1 MFNIFEPVIVFIK
14 LFETI
19 FNVLCMAFIVALQLV
34 ELFARFALFVLKGVF
49 RLIKW
54 LFVHIK
60 TWRQTCSNPR
70 VDKKK
75 LRNYE
80 KSLQDFPMRPA
91 VKDSEYYVLDDEAN
105 LLR

>member
-34 ELFARFALFVLKGVF
+34 ELVARFGLFVLKGVF

-54 LFVHIK
+54 LFFKIK
-60 TWRQTCSNPR
+60 DWRQAGGNVR

-91 VKDSEYYVLDDEAN
+91 VKDSEYYDLDDEAN